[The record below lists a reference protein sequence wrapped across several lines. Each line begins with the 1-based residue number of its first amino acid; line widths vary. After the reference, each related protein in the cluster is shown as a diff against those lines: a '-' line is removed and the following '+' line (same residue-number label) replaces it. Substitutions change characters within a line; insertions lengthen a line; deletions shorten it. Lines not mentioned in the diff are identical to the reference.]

1 VIEEITRR
9 ILLWRQFTQNLQT
22 VCDTRNELAKVAGL
36 GYNFISLVQEYMAG
50 TTVEITMNDGRHLT
64 KHVEY
69 PRGEPENPFTEQDHL
84 NKLTWMATH
93 LGMKQS
99 KIDKLTYTLERLEEL
114 PNITELNRLLVHD
127 GV

>member
-1 VIEEITRR
+1 M
-9 ILLWRQFTQNLQT
+9 
-22 VCDTRNELAKVAGL
+22 CDTRNELAKVAGL